1 MSVEL
6 IDSAGSNFE
15 ARERSLLHPLQET
28 VWTSSLFR
36 LRLAILGL
44 LSSILCLGMAG
55 PQALAQVTT
64 GDVLG
69 TVTDQ
74 SGAVIPGAKITL
86 INLGTGIKQTTQS
99 NEAGEYI
106 FNLLQPGSFSVEIE
120 ASGFKKVVYANVALA
135 AGDRL
140 REDGKM
146 QSGTV
151 EQTVEVDATPPLLQT
166 DSSTVSSVVTQ
177 QAVQDLPLNGRNFI
191 NLVTIQAGVNQGPPN
206 AISSGT
212 RPDDRRQTSTISA
225 NGQSDLFNNEMIDGM
240 DNNEREQGF
249 IGVRPSIDAI
259 AEVKVDTNSF
269 TADTGRDAGAVVNI
283 ITKTGTNAYH
293 GSLYEFFRN
302 DIFDATSYGF
312 GNDLPKSEYRQNQFG
327 GSVGGPIK
335 KNKTFLFADF
345 EDNRVIQGLPTTLYT
360 VPTCQERGL
369 ASDCKTPTG
378 VYDFTDNTG
387 TAVPAATA
395 NAVGTA
401 YLGLYP
407 LPNAGGAGN
416 VVNNYASGPNQTQY
430 ALSTDGRIDQ
440 NFNSGD
446 KLFARYSYN
455 SVSTTLP
462 GAFPAVQEDNM
473 TISPGGSPFAFAG
486 PSLTKA
492 QNVQVNY
499 THLFSPNMIME
510 LKTGYTRIAI
520 DTEPLNYGHNV
531 SSAFGVVNSNTPD
544 AIETT
549 GLMPLDILSGG
560 YAAPGDSPFLP
571 ILDRNNTFEYMG
583 SVIYT
588 HGEHNIKM
596 GGQFTRRQL
605 NYFQQQYGL
614 GFVLFAGL
622 SGNAI
627 EDLVLGNPFG
637 FIRENQ
643 LIEPGYRVSEYGSY
657 IQDNWRVTRSLTLN
671 LGLRWDVYGALT
683 EAHNRYDNFD
693 YPALTI
699 ITGNQSPKIGINTN
713 YKNFQPRV
721 GFAQSVGNRTV
732 VRGGF
737 GISSYPIAIQNQI
750 QVANPP
756 YSYSNTCI
764 PCFGD
769 FTWPVLP
776 IPTMGSTTNLSGSL
790 TYNTRNFNTL
800 YVDQFNLMVQ
810 HQLAGN
816 IFTIGGIGELGRH
829 LLFQGNINAPY
840 PTGPYPNDATDGP
853 PPTAFVTA
861 TALPNVGAIAVNAPW
876 STNNYYA
883 LQAIYER
890 RFTKGLGFNANY
902 TWAHGLGDAVAGS
915 GAGTAIGLIPSDVRA
930 DYGNSGVDV
939 RNRFAAN
946 WSYKLPFGDN
956 TNGAKALLIKG
967 WQSNFL
973 IFWQSGQPFGVT
985 DGWTNVNGSAQI
997 NLPNITSDRPNLV
1010 APGNYKTKPSPS
1022 LGNWLNPA
1030 AFTPQ
1035 PAGTLGNEENNP
1047 FYGPHTRR
1055 ADLSLF
1061 KDFSITE
1068 KWTAQFRAECFN
1080 ISNTPNFLTPNA
1092 NITSWQTPA
1101 GVPIP
1106 SGSTPGLLPGDIA
1119 TTGGGFGAITS
1130 TVPNLNPRQFQFAL
1144 KMLF

>member
-1 MSVEL
+1 MSGKL
-6 IDSAGSNFE
+6 TPSASSVV
-15 ARERSLLHPLQET
+15 AMHERSFLRHPQET
-28 VWTSSLFR
+28 IWTSSFFR
-36 LRLAILGL
+36 LRLAFLGL
-44 LSSILCLGMAG
+44 LVTFLCLGMVG
-55 PQALAQVTT
+55 PKAFAQVTT
-64 GDVLG
+64 GDILG
-69 TVTDQ
+69 SVTDQ

-86 INLGTGIKQTTQS
+86 TNLGTGIKQTTQS
-99 NEAGEYI
+99 NEAGDYT

-120 ASGFKKVVYANVALA
+120 APNFKKVVYANVALA

-259 AEVKVDTNSF
+259 AEVKVDTNTF

-293 GSLYEFFRN
+293 GSAYEFFRN

-312 GNDLPKSEYRQNQFG
+312 GNNLPKSEYRQNQFG
-327 GSVGGPIK
+327 GSVGGPIR
-335 KNKTFLFADF
+335 KNKTFFFADA

-360 VPTCQERGL
+360 VPTCLERGL
-369 ASDCKTPTG
+369 ASDCATPTG
-378 VYDFTDNTG
+378 VYDFTDNG
-387 TAVPAATA
+387 GSAIPAAAA

-407 LPNAGGAGN
+407 LPNAGAAGA
-416 VVNNYASGPNQTQY
+416 VANNYASGPNQTQY
-430 ALSTDGRIDQ
+430 AFSTDGRVDQ
-440 NFNSGD
+440 NFNNGD
-446 KLFARYSYN
+446 KLFGRYSYN
-455 SVSTTLP
+455 DVSTVAP
-462 GAFPAVQEDNM
+462 GAFPDVTEAGL
-473 TISPGGSPFAFAG
+473 TIAPGGVPFGFAG
-486 PSLTKA
+486 PSVTKA
-492 QNVQVNY
+492 QNVQIDY
-499 THLFSPNMIME
+499 THLFSPNLIME
-510 LKTGYTRIAI
+510 LKTGYTRIVI
-520 DTEPLNYGHNV
+520 DTESLNYGHNV
-531 SSAFGVVNSNTPD
+531 STSLGVVNANTPD
-544 AIETT
+544 AIQTT

-571 ILDRNNTFEYMG
+571 ILDRNNTFQYMG

-588 HGEHNIKM
+588 HGKHNIKM
-596 GGQFTRRQL
+596 GAQFTRRQL
-605 NYFQQQYGL
+605 NYFQQQFGL
-614 GFVLFAGL
+614 GFVLFEGL

-627 EDLVLGNPFG
+627 EDLVLGNPLG
-637 FIRENQ
+637 YIRENQ
-643 LIEPGYRVSEYGSY
+643 LIEPGYRISEYGTY

-671 LGLRWDVYGALT
+671 LGLRWDVYGAIT

-693 YPALTI
+693 YPSLTI
-699 ITGNQSPKIGINTN
+699 IPGSVSPHIGIDTN

-721 GFAQSVGNRTV
+721 GFAQSIGTHTV

-764 PCFGD
+764 PCFGS

-776 IPTMGSTTNLSGSL
+776 IPTMGSTTDLSGSL
-790 TYNTRNFNTL
+790 TYNTKNFNTL

-810 HQLAGN
+810 QEIAGN

-840 PTGPYPNDATDGP
+840 PTGPYPNDPTEGP
-853 PPTAFVTA
+853 PPTAFLTA
-861 TALPNVGAIAVNAPW
+861 AALPNVGAVAVNAPW
-876 STNNYYA
+876 ATNNYYA

-890 RFTKGLGFNANY
+890 RFSKGLGFNANY

-930 DYGNSGVDV
+930 DYGNSGVDI

-946 WSYKLPFGDN
+946 WSYKLPFGEN
-956 TNGAKALLIKG
+956 TTGAKALLVKG

-985 DGWTNVNGSAQI
+985 DGWTNTNGSAQI
-997 NLPNITSDRPNLV
+997 NLPNITSDRPDLIP
-1010 APGNYKTKPSPS
+1010 PGNYKTKPSPS
-1022 LGNWLNPA
+1022 LSNWLNPA

-1035 PAGTLGNEENNP
+1035 PAGTLGDEGNNP
-1047 FYGPHTRR
+1047 FHGPHTRR
-1055 ADLSLF
+1055 ADLSLL
-1061 KDFSITE
+1061 KDFTINE
-1068 KWTAQFRAECFN
+1068 KFTAQFRAECFN
-1080 ISNTPNFLTPNA
+1080 ISNTPNFLNPNA
-1092 NITSWQTPA
+1092 NITSWQTPG
-1101 GVPIP
+1101 GVSIP

-1119 TTGGGFGAITS
+1119 TTGGGFGSITS

-1144 KMLF
+1144 KILF